1 MKEFKENV
9 VNKMIEKSQDMRIVS
24 LRETM
29 QSWASLTSARRT
41 RETSHSGSGMSRD
54 TTSCR

>member
-9 VNKMIEKSQDMRIVS
+9 INKMIEKSQDMRIVS

-29 QSWASLTSARRT
+29 RSWASTTLVRRT
-41 RETSHSGSGMSRD
+41 RETSRSGSGRSRD